1 MGMIRQSIEGVEIAD
16 RPPQPTSQLR
26 EPVIRLADGLTV
38 DDRIM
43 ETATLLVAP
52 PGGGKTELLCQI
64 IPQLLPY
71 VTAKKANLFLLDVKG
86 ELWKRF
92 GSFPGALRVSPSDT
106 SNPSACWNIFREL
119 DAAKNTEVAARDIAK
134 MLTKENRSE
143 QQPFWENAAN
153 DLLVSTIRWMHAKE
167 RQTGEQYGN
176 WHLTDTLKRIS
187 IHKGDELNWYD
198 IARREPEF
206 LGHIPNY
213 FGNELGQATGII
225 SELLVL
231 VHSAFWG
238 SFNTRDGQFS
248 CIETVKTGAHL
259 VFLSM
264 DYANESEGSQKVF
277 ETMLSLLL
285 KHANDPEN
293 RCLNYFLLDEGS
305 VVGQVG
311 TASALALGRAAG
323 TRLVMATQNL
333 ELLSLHMKEEER
345 SSLLSLFGNLMILNA
360 QDRLSRK
367 LLADRYGDALCSWSF
382 VGPMQQPMSHIG
394 PRPVIAD
401 SDFSLLNRKGDALCS
416 FPRLSNQPFYYHG
429 YREELDI

>member
-1 MGMIRQSIEGVEIAD
+1 MAVIRQTIEGLQIAEH
-16 RPPQPTSQLR
+16 PPKPAGELR
-26 EPVIRLADGLTV
+26 EPIIRLQDGLV
-38 DDRIM
+38 CDDRVT
-43 ETATLLVAP
+43 ELATLLVAP
-52 PGGGKTELLCQI
+52 PGQGKTELLCQI
-64 IPQLLPY
+64 IGQLLPY
-71 VTAKKANLFLLDVKG
+71 VAAKKMNIFLLDVKG

-92 GSFPGALRVSPSDT
+92 GSFPSAIRVSPSDA
-106 SNPSACWNIFREL
+106 SDPAACWNIFSEL
-119 DAAKNTEVAARDIAK
+119 AASKNSEVATRDIAK

-153 DLLVSTIRWMHAKE
+153 DLLVSAIRWMHAKE
-167 RQTGEQYGN
+167 RKIGELYGN

-198 IARREPEF
+198 LARQEPEF

-213 FGNELGQATGII
+213 FGNELEQAAGII
-225 SELLVL
+225 SELLAL
-231 VHSAFWG
+231 IHSAFWG
-238 SFNTRDGQFS
+238 SFNTPDGTFS
-248 CIETVKTGAHL
+248 CIETVKSGGHC

-264 DYANESEGSQKVF
+264 DYANESDGARKVF

-293 RCLNYFLLDEGS
+293 ECLNWFLLDEGS

-323 TRLVMATQNL
+323 ARLIMAIQSL
-333 ELLSLHMKEEER
+333 DLLSQHMKEEER
-345 SSLLSLFGNLMILNA
+345 TSLLSLFGNLVIMNP

-382 VGPMQQPMSHIG
+382 VGPMQKPMTHVG
-394 PRPVIAD
+394 MRPVVAD
-401 SDFSLLNRKGDALCS
+401 SDFSLLKRKGDALCS
-416 FPRLSNQPFYYHG
+416 FPRISNQPFYYHG
-429 YREELDI
+429 YREELDV